1 MDQESSSQHPKGH
14 QRTRSAV
21 KATRPRSSTKGPLDV
36 DDTPL
41 ASLLLPPQQQTNQK
55 TSSSHAE
62 QQHQMISGGHGH
74 QPRAPVPGSPLL
86 PRSPAAHSPAPP
98 HSRRQPPPLSISP
111 AGRSPRMSF
120 SPGPGSGAASG
131 HGAPRPPPDFSH
143 LLRPDI
149 YHELTPLNVP
159 PPFRQSAKQPSAS
172 TPIPDLLAG
181 GHFRA
186 AAVAAAQALTGANGA
201 PAPDPVDHA
210 LILSLFYVRLAC
222 LTLIDATAL
231 ATQEVKALEDLNA
244 AFYIDETGHNLIPW
258 ELRVL
263 AVRLQAISFADQRR
277 AVMSYYDLA
286 REARLRLAEA
296 AAKHDNSEK
305 QLWRERLN
313 DLGVRV
319 AGVLVEM
326 DDLKGAVEH
335 LASLKESDNGSGKM
349 QMARALLW
357 LHLGDVDAARK
368 CVKPEQSSEGPSD
381 DMTERILNA
390 LCDMADGK
398 YSEALNQWEE
408 LSKVS
413 DDEMVG
419 VNRGVCLL
427 YVGRLQE
434 GKNLLESLVDSG
446 RTSHTLLFNLTTMYE
461 LCTERSRTLK
471 VQLTEKVAA
480 LEPTPFGWE
489 KTNVDF
495 KL

>member
-36 DDTPL
+36 DDTRGATTSHDSRRTRTPAQDSRPRLSTSPPIPGGPLPRPAPLSPSTAALVPISGWRSQSAHVHLPL
-41 ASLLLPPQQQTNQK
+41 AP
-55 TSSSHAE
+55 
-62 QQHQMISGGHGH
+62 GGD
-74 QPRAPVPGSPLL
+74 APY
-86 PRSPAAHSPAPP
+86 
-98 HSRRQPPPLSISP
+98 
-111 AGRSPRMSF
+111 GR
-120 SPGPGSGAASG
+120 
-131 HGAPRPPPDFSH
+131 GAPRPPPDFSH

-159 PPFRQSAKQPSAS
+159 PPFRQSVKQPSAS
-172 TPIPDLLAG
+172 IPIPNLLAG

-222 LTLIDATAL
+222 LTLIDATVL

-244 AFYIDETGHNLIPW
+244 AFYIDATGHNLIPW

-263 AVRLQAISFADQRR
+263 AVRLQAMSFADQRR

-335 LASLKESDNGSGKM
+335 LASLKETDSSSGKM

-368 CVKPEQSSEGPSD
+368 CVKPAEGSEGPSD
-381 DMTERILNA
+381 DMTERIMNA

-398 YSEALNQWEE
+398 YSEALSQWEE

-471 VQLTEKVAA
+471 IQLTEKVAA
-480 LEPTPFGWE
+480 LEPTAFGWE

>member
-41 ASLLLPPQQQTNQK
+41 ASLLLPPQQQANQQL
-55 TSSSHAE
+55 SSVHAE
-62 QQHQMISGGHGH
+62 QQPHTIPGGHGH
-74 QPRAPVPGSPLL
+74 QPKTPVPGSPLL

-98 HSRRQPPPLSISP
+98 HSRRQLPPLSLSP
-111 AGRSPRMSF
+111 VGGPSPRMST
-120 SPGPGSGAASG
+120 SPGPGGDAPYG
-131 HGAPRPPPDFSH
+131 RGAPRPPPDFSH

-159 PPFRQSAKQPSAS
+159 PPFRQSVKQPSAS
-172 TPIPDLLAG
+172 IPIPNLLAG

-222 LTLIDATAL
+222 LTLIDATVL

-244 AFYIDETGHNLIPW
+244 AFYIDATGHNLIPW

-263 AVRLQAISFADQRR
+263 AVRLQAMSFADQRR

-335 LASLKESDNGSGKM
+335 LASLKETDSSSGKM

-368 CVKPEQSSEGPSD
+368 CVKPAEGSEGPSD
-381 DMTERILNA
+381 DMTERIMNA

-398 YSEALNQWEE
+398 YSEALSQWEE

-434 GKNLLESLVDSG
+434 VSSCPFDLNFVSRVAKLNMLV
-446 RTSHTLLFNLTTMYE
+446 
-461 LCTERSRTLK
+461 
-471 VQLTEKVAA
+471 V
-480 LEPTPFGWE
+480 
-489 KTNVDF
+489 
-495 KL
+495 

>member
-1 MDQESSSQHPKGH
+1 MKEKHSEEQVGRWLGPPAEEQVGRSHHSSDPGRDSP
-14 QRTRSAV
+14 TRSTRH
-21 KATRPRSSTKGPLDV
+21 KTDRPSLGLATRPRSSTKGPLDV

-41 ASLLLPPQQQTNQK
+41 ASLLLPPQQPPNQQP
-55 TSSSHAE
+55 SSSHAE
-62 QQHQMISGGHGH
+62 QQPQMIADAHRH
-74 QPRAPVPGSPLL
+74 QPRTSVPGSPLL

-98 HSRRQPPPLSISP
+98 HSRRQLPPLSLSP
-111 AGRSPRMSF
+111 AGRSPRMST
-120 SPGPGSGAASG
+120 SPGPGSGAG
-131 HGAPRPPPDFSH
+131 YGPGRGAPRPPPDFSH

-159 PPFRQSAKQPSAS
+159 PPFRQSAKQPSPS
-172 TPIPDLLAG
+172 TPIPELLAG

-263 AVRLQAISFADQRR
+263 AVRLQAMSFADQRR

-296 AAKHDNSEK
+296 AAKHDNSGKE
-305 QLWRERLN
+305 LWRERLN

-335 LASLKESDNGSGKM
+335 FASLKDSDHGSGKM

-368 CVKPEQSSEGPSD
+368 CVKPLEGSEGSSD
-381 DMTERILNA
+381 NMTERILNA

-398 YSEALNQWEE
+398 YFEALNQWEE

-413 DDEMVG
+413 DDEMIG

-434 GKNLLESLVDSG
+434 VSACRYNLYVSSLAK
-446 RTSHTLLFNLTTMYE
+446 R
-461 LCTERSRTLK
+461 
-471 VQLTEKVAA
+471 
-480 LEPTPFGWE
+480 
-489 KTNVDF
+489 NVII
-495 KL
+495 

>member
-1 MDQESSSQHPKGH
+1 MDQEASSQHPKGH

-41 ASLLLPPQQQTNQK
+41 ASLLLPPQQQTNQQP
-55 TSSSHAE
+55 SHAE
-62 QQHQMISGGHGH
+62 QQHQIIPGGHGH
-74 QPRAPVPGSPLL
+74 QPKTPVPGSPLL

-98 HSRRQPPPLSISP
+98 RSRRQLPPLSLSP
-111 AGRSPRMSF
+111 AGGPSPLST
-120 SPGPGSGAASG
+120 SPGPGSGAPYG
-131 HGAPRPPPDFSH
+131 RGAPRPPPDFSH

-222 LTLIDATAL
+222 LTLVDATAL

-244 AFYIDETGHNLIPW
+244 AFYIDEAGHNLIPW

-296 AAKHDNSEK
+296 ASKHDNSEK
-305 QLWRERLN
+305 HLWRERLN

-335 LASLKESDNGSGKM
+335 LASLKESDNGGGKM

-368 CVKPEQSSEGPSD
+368 CVKPAEGIEGPSD
-381 DMTERILNA
+381 DMTERIMNA

-398 YSEALNQWEE
+398 YPEALNQWEE
-408 LSKVS
+408 LSRVS

-434 GKNLLESLVDSG
+434 GQNLLESLVDSG

-480 LEPTPFGWE
+480 LEPTSFGWE